1 MTTPARLQA
10 LIEYAAREAAN
21 LVDACEVTGADPAGD
36 PTAELEGDPGF
47 YDRLW
52 ATFGNLDPL
61 EVVAAGA
68 THRAAVELLEAARRR
83 RRAMAQC
90 ATEGNEIPL
99 TWRLVEGSRELRA
112 RVAEA
117 PPLSWD
123 PPPPRPAPRRLAEAV
138 GDLVKLAESFEAL
151 EAPAEALDSWRLVKG
166 VIEASVAWW
175 RESTGEDP
183 RPRCE
188 CGSLCSL
195 CSNPNAPVRPGRSA
209 KP

>member
-21 LVDACEVTGADPAGD
+21 LVDACEVTGADPTGD

-61 EVVAAGA
+61 EVVTAGA
-68 THRAAVELLEAARRR
+68 THRAAVELLEAKRQQGHTRLTDAPGRP
-83 RRAMAQC
+83 A
-90 ATEGNEIPL
+90 
-99 TWRLVEGSRELRA
+99 TWRLVEGARELRA
-112 RVAEA
+112 KRGEV